1 MQANALSH
9 GFSGITP
16 YVPAGVGYTHLA
28 SAFLQPMPAVR
39 VPNHILNNA
48 RAHSRLFAADLFD
61 AKNGL
66 GDFQPDSFQ
75 PDSFQLHDLR
85 KPLNHELRRG
95 DVLSAESRLQ
105 PFSEDLAMPTPLI
118 YSRELSL
125 LAGEGKKVYLKLENL
140 RPTHS
145 FKIRGALNAILANT
159 ERGRTFQQVVA
170 ASQGNHAQGVA
181 LASQLTEKE
190 ALIFMPEN
198 ADPTKIKQTQSFGA
212 EVKLVGQSLDD
223 AIDAAKSYA
232 KENGAFWLHPY
243 DDQDVIAGQG
253 TVGLEILDQNEKI
266 DTIIVPAGGG
276 GLLSGI
282 TLACPDQKVIGV
294 QLEAMPSVAK
304 SLLSDQIQSVPNQ
317 KTIAGGIAVG
327 TAGSLGI
334 EICKKAQTQMHLV
347 SEEEVQAALCYL
359 LSEAGLK
366 VEGAGAVSVIPLM
379 RGDAIP
385 GDRIV
390 LVISGSNIA
399 AEKLA
404 HCTMRE

>member
-1 MQANALSH
+1 MQVNALSH
-9 GFSGITP
+9 GFSGVSSW
-16 YVPAGVGYTHLA
+16 VPAGVGHAHLA

-39 VPNHILNNA
+39 IPSHILNNA
-48 RAHSRLFAADLFD
+48 RAHSRLFAVDFFD
-61 AKNGL
+61 DKKGQA
-66 GDFQPDSFQ
+66 DFQPD
-75 PDSFQLHDLR
+75 DFQLDDLR
-85 KPLNHELRRG
+85 KPSMQGLTRE

-105 PFSEDLAMPTPLI
+105 PFSEDLSTPTPLI

-125 LAGEGKKVYLKLENL
+125 LAGEGKKVYLKLENM

-159 ERGRTFQQVVA
+159 ERGRIFQQVVA

-232 KENGAFWLHPY
+232 EENGAFWLHPY

-282 TLACPDQKVIGV
+282 TLACPDQEVIGV
-294 QLEAMPSVAK
+294 QLEAMPSMAK
-304 SLLSDQIQSVPNQ
+304 SLLADHVQSVPHQ

-327 TAGSLGI
+327 TAGTLGV
-334 EICKKAQTQMHLV
+334 EVCKKAHTQMHLV
-347 SEEEVQAALCYL
+347 SEDEVQAALCYL

-366 VEGAGAVSVIPLM
+366 VEGAGSVSVIPLM
-379 RGDAIP
+379 RGDSIP